1 MKTNKHTYRL
11 NQLEHLFAEDFGS
24 PVFPLLADYY
34 VNLSKFSKA
43 LKVCQIGLKH
53 SPTNLEGQYVLS
65 KIYIMN
71 NKFFKAEQLLKHIV
85 HFNQCNI
92 EALIALIK
100 IEIFLKRSPITINKH
115 LILAF
120 KIIPNNQKISNLYN
134 QLCKKPGPK
143 KRNNIK
149 ETTGLIANVKSTKSF

>member
-100 IEIFLKRSPITINKH
+100 IEIFLKRSPIPTISTSSPTFNTPRS
-115 LILAF
+115 ILPVPTVPLPF
-120 KIIPNNQKISNLYN
+120 ILNTSSID
-134 QLCKKPGPK
+134 
-143 KRNNIK
+143 IK
-149 ETTGLIANVKSTKSF
+149 NGLSVSLTGSGI